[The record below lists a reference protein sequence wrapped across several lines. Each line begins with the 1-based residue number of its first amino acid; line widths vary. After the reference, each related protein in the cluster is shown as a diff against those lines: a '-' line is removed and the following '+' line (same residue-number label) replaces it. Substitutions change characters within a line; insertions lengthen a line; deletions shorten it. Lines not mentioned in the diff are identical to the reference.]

1 MKVHKYN
8 NEILVAASDAD
19 LIGKTF
25 VDGKL
30 TLQISKIFYGEE
42 IVTAEQLIEKL
53 ELATIANLV
62 GKEVISIAINE
73 KLIKEE
79 GIIRIAGIPHAQ
91 MVLIE

>member
-30 TLQISKIFYGEE
+30 TLQVSKIFYGEE
-42 IVTAEQLIEKL
+42 IVTVEQLIEKL
-53 ELATIANLV
+53 EIATIANLV

>member
-30 TLQISKIFYGEE
+30 TLQVSKIFYGEE
-42 IVTAEQLIEKL
+42 IVTVEQLIEKL
-53 ELATIANLV
+53 EISTIANLV

-73 KLIKEE
+73 KFIKEE

>member
-30 TLQISKIFYGEE
+30 TLQVSKIFYGEE
-42 IVTAEQLIEKL
+42 VVTVEQLIEKL
-53 ELATIANLV
+53 EIATIANLV
-62 GKEVISIAINE
+62 GKEAISIAINE
-73 KLIKEE
+73 KFIKEE

>member
-25 VDGKL
+25 ADGKL
-30 TLQISKIFYGEE
+30 TLQVSKIFYGEE

-53 ELATIANLV
+53 EIATIANLV

>member
-30 TLQISKIFYGEE
+30 TLQVSKIFYGEE
-42 IVTAEQLIEKL
+42 IVTVEQLIEKL
-53 ELATIANLV
+53 EIATIANLV

-73 KLIKEE
+73 KFIKEE

>member
-8 NEILVAASDAD
+8 NKILVAASDAD

-30 TLQISKIFYGEE
+30 TLQVSKIFYGEE
-42 IVTAEQLIEKL
+42 IVTVEQLIEKL
-53 ELATIANLV
+53 KIATIANLV
-62 GKEVISIAINE
+62 GKEAISIAINE
-73 KLIKEE
+73 KFIKEE

>member
-30 TLQISKIFYGEE
+30 TLQVSKIFYGKEL
-42 IVTAEQLIEKL
+42 VTAEQLIEKL
-53 ELATIANLV
+53 EIATIANLV

>member
-30 TLQISKIFYGEE
+30 TLQVSKIFYGEE
-42 IVTAEQLIEKL
+42 IVTVEQLIEKL
-53 ELATIANLV
+53 EIATIANLV
-62 GKEVISIAINE
+62 GKEAISIAINE
-73 KLIKEE
+73 KFIKEE

>member
-30 TLQISKIFYGEE
+30 TLQVSKIFYGEE
-42 IVTAEQLIEKL
+42 VVTVEQLIEKL
-53 ELATIANLV
+53 EISTIANLV

-73 KLIKEE
+73 KFIKEE

>member
-8 NEILVAASDAD
+8 NKILVAASDAD

-30 TLQISKIFYGEE
+30 TLQVSKIFYGEE

-53 ELATIANLV
+53 KISTIANLV
-62 GKEVISIAINE
+62 GKEAISIAINE
-73 KLIKEE
+73 KFIKEK

>member
-53 ELATIANLV
+53 EIATIANLV

-73 KLIKEE
+73 KFIKEE

>member
-1 MKVHKYN
+1 M
-8 NEILVAASDAD
+8 AASDAD

-30 TLQISKIFYGEE
+30 TLQVSKIFYGEE
-42 IVTAEQLIEKL
+42 IVTVEQLIEKL
-53 ELATIANLV
+53 EIATIANLV
-62 GKEVISIAINE
+62 GKEVINIAINE